1 MSRPGAA
8 SLLARSSFR
17 VVARAAAMIVGIVA
31 IAATAA
37 CSGGPAEPPPDDG
50 SPLTVPLRVH
60 FLASASSEALDTTID
75 EAALD
80 TLLARVNGVW
90 TQAAITF
97 VVDTVLREE
106 ARNPAEFERLLRDE
120 VILGA
125 VIPPDHLHPDG
136 WDVFVIR
143 DLRGVAGGIYYQ
155 SVPAVLWPELT
166 PEGVRDLPGDSG
178 RILAH
183 EIGHMLGLAHV
194 TCTAGGNLMAPE
206 CPSADPALLAPSQA
220 GRARGQ
226 VLLGRAF
233 GL

>member
-1 MSRPGAA
+1 MSLPAA
-8 SLLARSSFR
+8 GRLAAGIAVRL
-17 VVARAAAMIVGIVA
+17 AAIVGISASVA
-31 IAATAA
+31 V
-37 CSGGPAEPPPDDG
+37 CDGGPAQPQPDDG
-50 SPLTVPLRVH
+50 APLTVPLRFH
-60 FLASASSEALDTTID
+60 FLASDSSEALATTID
-75 EAALD
+75 ETALD
-80 TLLARVNGVW
+80 TLLARVNAVW

-97 VVDTVLREE
+97 EIDTVFREQ
-106 ARNPAEFERLLRDE
+106 ARNATEFERLLREE

-166 PEGVRDLPGDSG
+166 PDGLRDLPGDSG

-194 TCTAGGNLMAPE
+194 TCTEGGNLMAPE
-206 CPSADPALLAPSQA
+206 CPSSDPAFLAPSQA

-233 GL
+233 GG